1 MLHRTMIAA
10 AMVATALSLTAAAA
24 PDDPRYPD

>member
-1 MLHRTMIAA
+1 MLHRIMIA